1 MCRAFAACE
10 LEKSDYYTESQ
21 ACTPTFSEFSISG
34 SAVNVLAE
42 SEERDDVKIKPI
54 KLELLEDDRL
64 QHTTALYCP
73 RDVVNGIIS
82 D

>member
-10 LEKSDYYTESQ
+10 LEKLDYYTESQ

-34 SAVNVLAE
+34 SAVNVLTE
-42 SEERDDVKIKPI
+42 VEERDDVKIKPI